1 MFGNTRLPPQM
12 VLLIGYL
19 WLTKCSHAST
29 QSITGCSSAT
39 VTHFMEL
46 FRQLAADEVEENE
59 GRIGGE
65 NVIVEIDESKF
76 GKRKY
81 HRGHPVEGAWAIG
94 GVERAA
100 ERRVFAE
107 VVEKRDAA
115 TLIEVV
121 GRRVAPGSIVHS
133 DLWKAYKAI
142 PSAAHLEHRT
152 VNHSRHFVDPD
163 TGVHTNTIEGT
174 WHGLKVG
181 IPKRA
186 RHSGK
191 IENHI
196 SEFIWRRQNEGD
208 IWSAFLNCLAQSAVL

>member
-1 MFGNTRLPPQM
+1 MQL
-12 VLLIGYL
+12 
-19 WLTKCSHAST
+19 
-29 QSITGCSSAT
+29 ITGCSSAT
-39 VTHFMEL
+39 ITHFAGL

-81 HRGHPVEGAWAIG
+81 HRGHPVEGAWVIG

-152 VNHSRHFVDPD
+152 VNHSRHFVDSH
-163 TGVHTNTIEGT
+163 TGVHTDKIKET
-174 WHGLKVG
+174 WHDLKSEYLKKYV
-181 IPKRA
+181 IRA
-186 RHSGK
+186 RLKTTFPSLSG
-191 IENHI
+191 
-196 SEFIWRRQNEGD
+196 EGRMRAT
-208 IWSAFLNCLAQSAVL
+208 SGRHF

>member
-1 MFGNTRLPPQM
+1 MQL
-12 VLLIGYL
+12 
-19 WLTKCSHAST
+19 
-29 QSITGCSSAT
+29 ITGCSSAT
-39 VTHFMEL
+39 ITHFAGL
-46 FRQLAADEVEENE
+46 FRQLVANEVEEDE
-59 GRIGGE
+59 GQIGGK

-81 HRGHPVEGAWAIG
+81 HRGHHVEGAWVIG
-94 GVERAA
+94 GVERTV

-115 TLIEVV
+115 TLVDVV
-121 GRRVAPGSIVHS
+121 RRRVAPGSIVYS
-133 DLWKAYKAI
+133 DLWKAYEAI

-152 VNHSRHFVDPD
+152 VNHSRYFVDPD

-181 IPKRA
+181 IPERVNYL
-186 RHSGK
+186 GK

-196 SEFIWRRQNEGD
+196 SEFIWRRQNESD
-208 IWSAFLNCLAQSAVL
+208 TWSAFLNCLAQFAVV

>member
-1 MFGNTRLPPQM
+1 
-12 VLLIGYL
+12 
-19 WLTKCSHAST
+19 
-29 QSITGCSSAT
+29 
-39 VTHFMEL
+39 MEL

-76 GKRKY
+76 GKRKH
-81 HRGHPVEGAWAIG
+81 HRGHPVEGAWVVG

-100 ERRVFAE
+100 ERRVFVE

-133 DLWKAYKAI
+133 DLWRAYGAI
-142 PSAAHLEHRT
+142 PSAAHLEHMT

-181 IPKRA
+181 IPERV
-186 RHSGK
+186 RHRGK
-191 IENHI
+191 VENHI
-196 SEFIWRRQNEGD
+196 AEFIWRRQNEGD
-208 IWSAFLNCLAQSAVL
+208 IWEAFLNCLAQSAVL